1 MVYDVFVRR
10 SNGMFTAI
18 VLGLPNIIVK
28 ARSRAEAI
36 RRAQAAADKLLAEG
50 ELVRVAA
57 AASSAPRPLTEYAGM
72 WANDDTFT
80 EFSAAMA
87 DYRKLTN
94 PPSTVLKE
102 KPGQPYR
109 ARRQRRKP

>member
-10 SNGMFTAI
+10 TDGMFTAI
-18 VLGLPNIIVK
+18 VLGLPDINVK

-57 AASSAPRPLTEYAGM
+57 ASRSAPRPLADYAGM
-72 WANDDTFT
+72 WADDDTFA
-80 EFSAAMA
+80 EFSAAVA

-94 PPSTVLKE
+94 PPHTVLKE

-109 ARRQRRKP
+109 TRRQRRKP